1 MLVLQRQN
9 LKLPFNSDNEKL
21 FVSFQDWMAISASTH
36 VHGEVEVGEE
46 ANEEVDKEV
55 NKEVDKELDKEV
67 DKQLDKEVGRCCRL
81 FTGLPTVRDC
91 RAISASTHGHKS
103 GGRPR
108 PPKTGSNRR
117 RCLPAI
123 QFGSNLI
130 FTQVSIALCRG
141 CSTRKEASHQKSVF

>member
-1 MLVLQRQN
+1 MM
-9 LKLPFNSDNEKL
+9 PAL
-21 FVSFQDWMAISASTH
+21 FGRLLSYSTPSFVALSKTK
-36 VHGEVEVGEE
+36 VEEVEDEE
-46 ANEEVDKEV
+46 VEKEVDKEVDKEV

-67 DKQLDKEVGRCCRL
+67 GGCRRL

-108 PPKTGSNRR
+108 PPKTGSRR

-141 CSTRKEASHQKSVF
+141 CSTRKEASHQKSFL

>member
-9 LKLPFNSDNEKL
+9 LKLPFNSDVEKL
-21 FVSFQDWMAISASTH
+21 FVSYQDWRAISASAH
-36 VHGEVEVGEE
+36 DHREVEVNEE
-46 ANEEVDKEV
+46 VDKEMNEEVDKETNEEVDKEV
-55 NKEVDKELDKEV
+55 
-67 DKQLDKEVGRCCRL
+67 GGCRRL

-141 CSTRKEASHQKSVF
+141 CSTRKEASHLKSVF